1 MNLIAK
7 PILLRRLI
15 KKIFGDHAFK
25 YRSKRTQS
33 SSNGGGTSNGGANLF
48 RIHLLEG
55 HLGTKFMSC
64 LSIIIREGSNK
75 GVAETKGK
83 YSSERA
89 RSTVVSICIP
99 LPSFR
104 FHCLCRDLLYLKH
117 PSFFN
122 PIYLTL
128 YHTLLLF

>member
-1 MNLIAK
+1 MGDETENEFPDDVLLSMNNPSLSYVSLVRVIYSLLRCGTIESRKTTAMNLIAK

-33 SSNGGGTSNGGANLF
+33 SSSGDGTSNGGANLF

-64 LSIIIREGSNK
+64 LS
-75 GVAETKGK
+75 
-83 YSSERA
+83 
-89 RSTVVSICIP
+89 
-99 LPSFR
+99 
-104 FHCLCRDLLYLKH
+104 
-117 PSFFN
+117 
-122 PIYLTL
+122 
-128 YHTLLLF
+128 